1 VKQNRDSGVVNV
13 KSQKERRRIA
23 MFDNI
28 KKEFS
33 TRTIVL
39 IPIAIVINIVIGELV
54 VRLKLPIYLDSIG
67 TVLVGAIAGPWAGA
81 LTGALANLIWGLF
94 NAYAAPFFYVA
105 AVIGMMAGIAGKRG
119 AFEKESP
126 RWLSTLIGAVFVF
139 SLTMFILAFI
149 NATDADGFTVYPS
162 MADLFSRYAVVF
174 VIAIVIGAVIGYFLL
189 QKGGYAGMWGLITGI
204 IAAIISAPTAAYVFG
219 GVTGSGTD
227 LLVAAFRASGAG
239 ILASVMA
246 QGAVSDPFDKMLSF
260 MIVWLILRSL
270 PARYKAR

>member
-1 VKQNRDSGVVNV
+1 MKQNRDSGVVNV